1 MTNKTIGIVIFI
13 LVIIT
18 GIFAFMNRNLV
29 KDKSEALHN
38 AEIIIKQGENE
49 TKIGFDDIKELGEV
63 EFYATLDTSTTDPK
77 DYKYTGVPL
86 INILKK
92 LEIDTENKKQLIVRG
107 IDGYTVA
114 FSIDEVVDED
124 NIYLVYKMEG
134 KLLKSKEEGG
144 SGPYQLIVRKDQFS
158 QRWCKFVV
166 EMEVR

>member
-1 MTNKTIGIVIFI
+1 M
-13 LVIIT
+13 
-18 GIFAFMNRNLV
+18 
-29 KDKSEALHN
+29 
-38 AEIIIKQGENE
+38 
-49 TKIGFDDIKELGEV
+49 
-63 EFYATLDTSTTDPK
+63 
-77 DYKYTGVPL
+77 PL

-124 NIYLVYKMEG
+124 NIYLAYKMEG